1 MPQIPQTTIDTVRDT
16 SDILDVISQFVDLK
30 QRGANYFGLCPFHS
44 EKKTASFSV
53 APSKQIYHCFGCN
66 SGGNVFS
73 FIMDYQKISFPEAVK
88 FVADRYNIK
97 IELEKDDFQSEI
109 FAALYELHSI
119 AVELYQNNL
128 YSKDGLEALNYL
140 YDRGLS
146 EDTIRQFKI
155 GYAKDNWDQLVNK
168 VKGKGFTKN
177 QINQSG
183 LFTLSE
189 KGIFDRFR
197 GRIMFPIFHPSG
209 KPIAFGGR
217 IFNHDDP
224 AKYLNSPETPL
235 YHKGSTLWTS
245 GNKRFYSKKWVSHS
259 GRRIYGL
266 LKLYQGSITKYSCHI
281 RNCIY

>member
-30 QRGANYFGLCPFHS
+30 QRGANYFGLCPFHG
-44 EKKTASFSV
+44 EKTASFSV

-128 YSKDGLEALNYL
+128 FSKDGLEALNYL

-168 VKGKGFTKN
+168 VKGRGFTKN
-177 QINQSG
+177 QIN
-183 LFTLSE
+183 L
-189 KGIFDRFR
+189 IRF
-197 GRIMFPIFHPSG
+197 I
-209 KPIAFGGR
+209 
-217 IFNHDDP
+217 
-224 AKYLNSPETPL
+224 YLIR
-235 YHKGSTLWTS
+235 
-245 GNKRFYSKKWVSHS
+245 KRYF
-259 GRRIYGL
+259 
-266 LKLYQGSITKYSCHI
+266 
-281 RNCIY
+281 